1 MMDRTD
7 RIAVE
12 IQKEISDI
20 IRNSIK
26 DPRIPDMVSVT
37 QVKVTKD
44 LRYAKVYISIYG
56 SDEEKENAMAALKGA
71 AGFVRREIGQRIK
84 LRYTPEI
91 VFEADDS
98 IEQGIHITELIEKT
112 MNPEK
117 KMKGWRF

>member
-117 KMKGWRF
+117 K